1 MKIPPTISKL
11 LTNKYVLY
19 LVGFLALT
27 NVIGYM
33 MMGKIDIAIL
43 FVLIGYIMTFFSK
56 NMVIVLLVPLIVV
69 SLIVSGRVVKEGLEN
84 ASSSSDSTPAVPVT
98 VPAVPAAPKKKESE
112 EVAGNTD
119 NFEVGR
125 KKGSRVDY
133 GSTIEKA
140 YDNLNDVLGSE
151 GITRLTNDT
160 QKLMK
165 QQLQLAEAMKGMSP
179 MLKEAQSMLKS
190 LNLNE
195 IGDLGAIVKQLGVD
209 GSK

>member
-33 MMGKIDIAIL
+33 MMGKVDIAIL

-84 ASSSSDSTPAVPVT
+84 ASSSSDSTPAVPVAAPT
-98 VPAVPAAPKKKESE
+98 APAAPKKKESE